1 MLKQTVENS
10 LSETKALARFD
21 DKLEI
26 KFPAEVKQ
34 CNFCMQKLYIY
45 KTHRR
50 TVFTLKYGL
59 LIACEILLFCQ
70 EHKYGVTTSGCSM
83 DGLPLRVLKYR
94 SEALRQLV
102 TPRASFAYDVI
113 DYIGQARF
121 INHQQRSEIQA
132 ELLTQGIE
140 ISTGE
145 ISKLSDLFLVYIEQ
159 LHLKYADR
167 LRELMVKSGGYV
179 LHIDATGEN
188 GSEMLLVCYNGLQNI
203 TLYATKIKSE
213 NAEEIL
219 AAVAKTIELFGP
231 ALAVIHDLGS
241 GMSKAAQALTDL
253 WPEIVDLICEFHFL
267 QDIGK
272 DIIEKDYDTLRKLFR
287 NSRISATLRR
297 LKKRINLELK
307 DQNQAVNYFYNA
319 FDKGNFELDHLNI
332 NRALIYAMISWILE
346 YKSESKGFGFP
357 FEQPYV
363 MFFNR
368 CNIIATMV
376 TKLLKNK
383 YFEDESIRDYLLKI
397 YHIVNKINDDKRFK
411 SQINRILEN
420 LTLFNELRN
429 TLRLFDDENQGI
441 NGCRSFHCKQ
451 ELNDVQQQLIQFK
464 QSIQKR
470 LLTEKLTNTTKRAI
484 KIILQHLD
492 KYQHL
497 LFDRIFEVE
506 IDGFKKLIIADR
518 TNNCLEQ
525 FFRNIKRFLRRTT
538 GRKNLQRDFNKLPS
552 QVALTPNLQ
561 NEDYITKVYGC
572 LDKLPIL
579 FSQLDQQ
586 YCKEQLE
593 LLRLKRTGDMM
604 NTKPLIKNE
613 DFIEQTV
620 KIYNATLAKVLLVDK
635 QKSLEPT
642 VI

>member
-1 MLKQTVENS
+1 MLKQTIEHS
-10 LSETKALARFD
+10 LIETKALAQFD

-34 CNFCMQKLYIY
+34 CNYCMQKLYVY

-50 TVFTLKYGL
+50 TVFTIKYGRF
-59 LIACEILLFCQ
+59 IACEILMFCP
-70 EHKYGVTTSGCSM
+70 EHKYGVTTFCCAMG
-83 DGLPLRVLKYR
+83 GLPLQVLKYR
-94 SEALRQLV
+94 SEALKQLV
-102 TPRASFAYDVI
+102 APRASFAYDVI

-121 INHQQRSEIQA
+121 INHRQRSEIQA
-132 ELLTQGIE
+132 ELLILGIE

-145 ISKLSDLFLVYIEQ
+145 ISKLSDLFLIYIEQ
-159 LHLKYADR
+159 LHLKHADR
-167 LRELMVKSGGYV
+167 LRELMIKSGGYV

-213 NAEEIL
+213 NVEEIL
-219 AAVAKTIELFGP
+219 AAVIKTIELFGP
-231 ALAVIHDLGS
+231 PLAVIHDLGS
-241 GMSKAAQALTDL
+241 GMSKAAQALKDL

-272 DIIEKDYDTLRKLFR
+272 DIIEKDYDALRKLFR
-287 NSRISATLRR
+287 KSRISPGLRR

-307 DQNQAVNYFYNA
+307 DQNHAVNYFYNA
-319 FDKGNFELDHLNI
+319 FDKGNFDLDHVDI

-346 YKSESKGFGFP
+346 YKSESKGLSFP

-363 MFFNR
+363 TFFNR
-368 CNIIATMV
+368 CNIIGTMV
-376 TKLLKNK
+376 KKLLNNK
-383 YFEDESIRDYLLKI
+383 YFEDETIRDYLLKI
-397 YHIVNKINDDKRFK
+397 YHIVNKIHNDKRFK

-441 NGCRSFHCKQ
+441 NGCRTFHCKQ
-451 ELNDVQQQLIQFK
+451 ELNNVEQQLIQFK

-470 LLTEKLTNTTKRAI
+470 LLTEKLTKTTQRAI
-484 KIILQHLD
+484 KIILKHLE

-497 LFDRIFEVE
+497 LFGRIFEVE
-506 IDGFKKLIIADR
+506 IDGLKKLIIADR

-538 GRKNLQRDFNKLPS
+538 GRKNLQLDFNKLPA
-552 QVALTPNLQ
+552 QVALIPNLQ
-561 NEDYITKVYGC
+561 NEDYITTVYGS
-572 LDKLPIL
+572 LDNLPIL

-593 LLRLKRTGDMM
+593 LLRLKRTGDIM
-604 NTKPLIKNE
+604 NIKPLIKNE

-620 KIYNATLAKVLLVDK
+620 KIYNATLAKVVLLDK
-635 QKSLEPT
+635 QESLEPT